1 MKYFYITLLI
11 ISITGLIVYIMNSK
25 KNEYEWY
32 PSASGHKL
40 YPMELFFGEFI
51 FENGGRSSIRKSSTF
66 RAGWGR
72 PVTGLGDKDNAK
84 PIPHAID
91 IIWYSVMEDKFYSV
105 EAALPYE
112 QMEKMMNQPF
122 YSKKKEGSFH
132 TKYHC
137 IIAGMAPYGGLAI
150 WLGGLG
156 IRTQVAWLQ
165 GEEVDVD
172 FQDFFP
178 NCIYNRVEYAENVPK
193 HSEEAYENFLKNG
206 LPDRMLF
213 NRYMQQFNYR
223 FSIRFE
229 NEDAVLEKIETNSLS
244 GELNYDY
251 SNDHLVNAMR
261 TKPRKI
267 IIAWKIG
274 KILYEAYIWTDDN
287 KIIDTFDRYYQN
299 NRQKAGELVFEIGK
313 DNNKFRIYL
322 QDKNNDPENPAPV
335 VEIPDEELQILV
347 FKDEWESY
355 RNPSYNRPPGSWA
368 D

>member
-1 MKYFYITLLI
+1 
-11 ISITGLIVYIMNSK
+11 MNNK

-32 PSASGHKL
+32 PSASGHEL

-66 RAGWGR
+66 RAGWGS
-72 PVTGLGDKDNAK
+72 PVTGLEDYDNAK
-84 PIPHAID
+84 PIPRAID

-105 EAALPYE
+105 EATLPYE
-112 QMEKMMNQPF
+112 QMEKMINQPF
-122 YSKKKEGSFH
+122 YSKKKVGSFH

-150 WLGGLG
+150 WLDGLG
-156 IRTQVAWLQ
+156 IRTQVAWIQ
-165 GEEVDVD
+165 GEETDVD
-172 FQDFFP
+172 MNDFFP
-178 NCIYNRVEYAENVPK
+178 GCIYKSREEYAANVPK

-229 NEDAVLEKIETNSLS
+229 NGDAVLEKIETNSLS
-244 GELNYDY
+244 GEINFEYWKE
-251 SNDHLVNAMR
+251 HLVNAMR

-267 IIAWKIG
+267 WITWRVG
-274 KILYEAYIWTDDN
+274 KIKYDGFFWTDEN
-287 KIIDTFDRYYQN
+287 KIIDTFAKYYQEN
-299 NRQKAGELVFEIGK
+299 TQKEGELVFEIGK

-322 QDKNNDPENPAPV
+322 QDKNNDPENPTPV
-335 VEIPDEELQILV
+335 VELLDEELQILI
-347 FKDEWESY
+347 FKDEWECF
-355 RNPSYNRPPGSWA
+355 RNQNYDRIQTHWSN
-368 D
+368 